1 MHPIALAR
9 DIEKAFLMV
18 SVTKGDQDVLR
29 FLWVDDV
36 LKESP
41 EVVTMRFKRV
51 VFGVSLSPF
60 LLNTTIKHHMEQYRS
75 VDSGHVEK
83 FPHSIYVDDDTFGG
97 KGVDETYNLYLFLK
111 IRLAE
116 GGFNLQRFV
125 TNSPELRR
133 RITEHESCLE
143 NDAVKPTVVEEDESY
158 AKNALGSKQEVLT
171 GEQKIL
177 GIHWNFTEDTL
188 KFDLSY
194 IVGSA
199 EGLSPTKRSVI
210 SMATKFYDPLGV
222 VSLALYSLRCC
233 FNNSVRPSWTGM
245 SQCLGSY

>member
-1 MHPIALAR
+1 
-9 DIEKAFLMV
+9 MV
-18 SVTKGDQDVLR
+18 SITKGDQDVLR
-29 FLWVDDV
+29 FLLVDDV
-36 LKESP
+36 FKESP

-51 VFGVSLSPF
+51 VFEVSSSPF
-60 LLNTTIKHHMEQYRS
+60 LLNATIKHRMEQYRS

-83 FPHSIYVDDDTFGG
+83 FLRSIYVNDVTFGG

-116 GGFNLQRFV
+116 GGFNLRKFV

-133 RITEHESCLE
+133 RNTDHESCLE

-158 AKNALGSKQEVLT
+158 AKNALGSKREVPT

-177 GIHWNFTEDTL
+177 GINWNFMEDTL

-194 IVGSA
+194 IAGSA
-199 EGLSPTKRSVI
+199 EGLSPTKRSVV
-210 SMATKFYDPLGV
+210 SMATRFYDPLGV
-222 VSLALYSLRCC
+222 VSSCTYSLRCC

-245 SQCLGSY
+245 SQCLESY